1 MANNIQI
8 SDLTFDGIRSSLVN
22 YLKQQDTFTDYN
34 FEGSGI
40 RTLLDLLAYNTFY
53 YAYYAN
59 MMANEMFLDTAKL
72 ENSMISL
79 TKPLGYV
86 VSSYTSAKATV
97 RLNNVNSTISS
108 LSPFSVFRGT
118 DISGRPYF
126 FYNTRSIP
134 TGVNA
139 SSPGTYRTDY
149 FDVYEGKAATVRQL
163 VSVDLTTQSF
173 SLPGID
179 IDPRTILVEVGDVNG
194 NNLVAWD
201 SYLLNPDSVVGP
213 DTEVFFVER
222 TKTGYN
228 VNFGRYTSNDIG
240 NLSTGKQISSQNTV
254 YVSYLVSSGSGG
266 NGVANITFVSDARNQ
281 QITTATT
288 ETEIS
293 IIARGGVSTPDL
305 DEIRFFAPKSF
316 ARQNRLVTK
325 NDYYAILNE
334 LGYGAGGLP
343 EFTYKIFGGEEA
355 TPPAYGRVFVSIIG
369 LSDSTSFTQANQINE
384 VLSVLKSKSVVSI
397 LPEYLPPI
405 EMGVILEINAT
416 HPDSDV
422 QTINGQIRQA
432 ILSALNAAYGIKK
445 YDNSIIEQ
453 DVIEIIR
460 KAYSGVQVN
469 SSGVFLTIRAI
480 MPSAII
486 SNERKMN
493 FKSQLSSVSVSGFDG
508 SVTAQNNGKYLYLS
522 NPANAA
528 PVGEVDLMNGVVT
541 IYPNMTTNEL
551 TINAKFPN
559 DTFIAKDEIVSYI
572 KNSETDITI
581 TL

>member
-97 RLNNVNSTISS
+97 RLNNVNSAVSS

-118 DISGRPYF
+118 DIAGRPYF
-126 FYNTRSIP
+126 FYNTRSIR

-139 SSPGTYRTDY
+139 SSPGTYQTDY
-149 FDVYEGKAATVRQL
+149 FEVYEGKAATIRQL

-173 SLPGID
+173 SLPGIE
-179 IDPRTILVEVGDVNG
+179 IDPRTILIEVGDANG
-194 NNLVAWD
+194 NNLISWD

-240 NLSTGKQISSQNTV
+240 NLSTGKQITDQNTV
-254 YVSYLVSSGSGG
+254 YVSYLVSSGSAG

-281 QITTATT
+281 QIATATT
-288 ETEIS
+288 STEIS
-293 IIARGGVSTPDL
+293 VVARGGVSTPDL

-334 LGYGAGGLP
+334 LGYGSGGLP
-343 EFTYKIFGGEEA
+343 EFTYKVFGGEEA

-369 LSDSTSFTQANQINE
+369 LSDSTSFTQANEINE

-416 HPDSDV
+416 HPDSGV
-422 QTINGQIRQA
+422 VTINGQIKQA
-432 ILSALNAAYGIKK
+432 IRTALKTAYGTKK

-453 DVIEIIR
+453 SVIEIIR
-460 KAYSGVQVN
+460 AAYSGVQVT
-469 SSGVFLTIRAI
+469 SSGVFLTVRAI
-480 MPSAII
+480 MPSSTI

-493 FKSQLSSVSVSGFDG
+493 FKSELSSVSLSGFGG

-522 NPANAA
+522 SSANAS
-528 PVGEVDLMNGVVT
+528 PVGEVDLINGVVT
-541 IYPNMTTNEL
+541 IYPNITTNEL
-551 TINAKFPN
+551 TIDAKFPN
-559 DTFIAKDEIVSYI
+559 DNFIAKDEIVSYI